1 MAKERTKKTTSSR
14 ADYLHPM
21 DSIGYLSRINFRA
34 FSTELE
40 KLISTH
46 GISAGQWRF
55 LRVLWEEDDIT
66 QRELSDRV
74 GIREA
79 TTVRAMTGLV
89 RCGLV
94 VRHPSTSDRRKIQ
107 IKLTRKARMLKSK
120 LMPMVSEVNERA
132 VSGLS
137 KRDVDTV
144 RRVLAH
150 TYRNLNSS
158 SEVHE

>member
-1 MAKERTKKTTSSR
+1 MTRRPHHTPASI
-14 ADYLHPM
+14 APDYLHPM

-40 KLISTH
+40 KLTRVH
-46 GISAGQWRF
+46 GVSAGQWRF
-55 LRVLWEEDDIT
+55 LRVLWEEDNIT

-74 GIREA
+74 GIKEA
-79 TTVRAMTGLV
+79 TTVRAMHGLV
-89 RCGLV
+89 QSGLV

-107 IKLTRKARMLKSK
+107 IKLTRRGRLLERK
-120 LMPMVSEVNERA
+120 LLPMVSEVNERA

-137 KRDVDTV
+137 RSDVDTA

-150 TYRNLNSS
+150 TYRNLIGSA
-158 SEVHE
+158 EER

>member
-1 MAKERTKKTTSSR
+1 MARERTKKPTSNG
-14 ADYLHPM
+14 ADYLHPL

-34 FSTELE
+34 FSAELE
-40 KLISTH
+40 KLTSAH
-46 GISAGQWRF
+46 GVSAGQWRF

-79 TTVRAMTGLV
+79 TTVRAMNGLV
-89 RCGLV
+89 GCGLV
-94 VRHPSTSDRRKIQ
+94 VRHPSTSDKRKIQ

-120 LMPMVSEVNERA
+120 LLPMVSEVNERA
-132 VSGLS
+132 VRGLS
-137 KRDVDTV
+137 KSDVDTA

-150 TYRNLNSS
+150 TYRNLSRGV
-158 SEVHE
+158 EKPE

>member
-1 MAKERTKKTTSSR
+1 MAKERTKKPTGDG

-40 KLISTH
+40 KLIGTH
-46 GISAGQWRF
+46 GVSAGQWRF

-79 TTVRAMTGLV
+79 TTVRAMNGLV

-94 VRHPSTSDRRKIQ
+94 VRHPSTSDKRKIQ
-107 IKLTRKARMLKSK
+107 IKLTRKARMLRSK
-120 LMPMVSEVNERA
+120 LLPMVSEVNERA
-132 VSGLS
+132 VRGLS
-137 KRDVDTV
+137 RSDVDTA

-150 TYRNLNSS
+150 TYRNLNPGM
-158 SEVHE
+158 ENPE

>member
-1 MAKERTKKTTSSR
+1 MAKQRKTQSTSDG

-34 FSTELE
+34 FSTELA
-40 KLISTH
+40 KLTSAH
-46 GISAGQWRF
+46 GVSAGQWRF

-79 TTVRAMTGLV
+79 TTVRAVGGLV
-89 RCGLV
+89 RCELV
-94 VRHPSTSDRRKIQ
+94 VRHPSTSDRRKIK

-120 LMPMVSEVNERA
+120 LLPMVSEVNQRA
-132 VSGLS
+132 VRGLS
-137 KRDVDTV
+137 QSDIDTA

-150 TYRNLNSS
+150 TYQNLNSS
-158 SEVHE
+158 SEVQK

>member
-1 MAKERTKKTTSSR
+1 MARERTKKPTSNG
-14 ADYLHPM
+14 ADYLHPL

-34 FSTELE
+34 FSAELE
-40 KLISTH
+40 KLTSAH
-46 GISAGQWRF
+46 GVSAGQWRF

-79 TTVRAMTGLV
+79 TTVRAMNGLV
-89 RCGLV
+89 GCGLV
-94 VRHPSTSDRRKIQ
+94 VRHPSTSDKRKIQ

-120 LMPMVSEVNERA
+120 LLPMVSEVNERA
-132 VSGLS
+132 VRGLS
-137 KRDVDTV
+137 KSDVDTA

-150 TYRNLNSS
+150 TYRNLSQGV
-158 SEVHE
+158 EKPE

>member
-1 MAKERTKKTTSSR
+1 MAKERTKKPKSNG

-21 DSIGYLSRINFRA
+21 DSIGYLARINFRA

-46 GISAGQWRF
+46 GVSAGQWRF

-79 TTVRAMTGLV
+79 TTVRAMNGLV

-94 VRHPSTSDRRKIQ
+94 VRHPSTSDKRKIQ
-107 IKLTRKARMLKSK
+107 IKLTRKARMLRSK
-120 LMPMVSEVNERA
+120 LLPMVSEVNERA
-132 VSGLS
+132 VHGLS
-137 KRDVDTV
+137 RSDVDTA

-150 TYRNLNSS
+150 TYRNLHPGMENP
-158 SEVHE
+158 E

>member
-1 MAKERTKKTTSSR
+1 MARERKEKSTSSG

-34 FSTELE
+34 FAVELE
-40 KLISTH
+40 KLTSTR
-46 GISAGQWRF
+46 GVSAGQWRF

-74 GIREA
+74 GVREA

-89 RCGLV
+89 SCGLV
-94 VRHPSTSDRRKIQ
+94 VRHPSTSDKRKMQ

-120 LMPMVSEVNERA
+120 LLPMVTEVNERA

-137 KRDVDTV
+137 KRDVDTA